1 MQIHVVEDDDQLKDA
16 YKVRQIVF
24 IDEQGVSPELEMDEH
39 DHNAVH
45 FVGYKNGEPVA
56 ASRLRYA
63 EDYGKLERI
72 CVLKEERGRQFGKQM
87 IEAMEEV
94 IKENH
99 YRKSKLNAQTHAEK
113 FYQSLGYE
121 TISGEFMDAGIP
133 HVTMV
138 KTL

>member
-1 MQIHVVEDDDQLKDA
+1 MQIHVVQNDDQLMDA

-39 DHNAVH
+39 DQNAVH
-45 FVGYKNGEPVA
+45 FVGYKYGEPVA

-63 EDYGKLERI
+63 DDYGKLERI
-72 CVLKEERGRQFGKQM
+72 CVLKEERGKHFGKQM

-99 YRKSKLNAQTHAEK
+99 IRKSKLNAQTHAEK

-121 TISGEFMDAGIP
+121 TISDEFMDAGIP